1 MEQTCNHDAGSLC
14 LLPET
19 ARKLKIGKLILFP
32 EEKKGIGFHKIL
44 QSIVLHLFENG
55 LKMHIILSAKKN
67 VLYRNMKEHN
77 DSAVHKFF
85 Y

>member
-32 EEKKGIGFHKIL
+32 EAEKKGIGFHKIL

-55 LKMHIILSAKKN
+55 LKMHIILSAKK
-67 VLYRNMKEHN
+67 KCT
-77 DSAVHKFF
+77 A
-85 Y
+85 